1 MPYNPFYNR
10 NPFLFRQE
18 PPEVYPSPENPL
30 DEAFRRGKNAATQPG
45 GNARGGQVSA
55 AADKWRIPAAEL
67 AEKIWRESPGLST
80 VTVRDRI
87 LKSLPEDKRP
97 PSERTLADH
106 IRPLKP
112 PKE

>member
-1 MPYNPFYNR
+1 VTNYKSAALLYYGQRLPPTDANP
-10 NPFLFRQE
+10 
-18 PPEVYPSPENPL
+18 
-30 DEAFRRGKNAATQPG
+30 DGAIKEAFLDGKDAATQPG
-45 GNARGGQVSA
+45 GNARGEQVSA

-80 VTVRDRI
+80 VSVRDRI

-112 PKE
+112 PKK